1 MEIDGFYDLL
11 DGNGNIIPGNI
22 VAVAND
28 NNTLKL
34 VHIEF
39 SLVSFDT
46 SNILNNIM
54 MFFSVVQN
62 QQSDLFVQTIECEL
76 DITNLTMP
84 NNNTDVY
91 NYWIQSTKSDPAT
104 SSTSSGF
111 NIRNLTIKIP
121 ESNPPPEPEPEP
133 EPVPEPEPELQFNL
147 PDPIEISNWTDA
159 TFNQTYQV
167 PSYTYLKVTANAKGG
182 NGGGG
187 YVPAHIDAYVE
198 LINRYINTAFPQ
210 FSYDI
215 WRRHYYTRGSG
226 GGGGGTFTGE
236 YYGNEINVQKNNNI
250 IKLSLMEKRLL

>member
-22 VAVAND
+22 LAVAND

-62 QQSDLFVQTIECEL
+62 QQSDLFVQTIECGEL

-133 EPVPEPEPELQFNL
+133 EPEISVTI
-147 PDPIEISNWTDA
+147 PDPNTVIEYVDWTGDFDETYIIPSNL
-159 TFNQTYQV
+159 
-167 PSYTYLKVTANAKGG
+167 YLKLTAKSKGG
-182 NGGGG
+182 DGGEHINGTDEHHFTSAKYGSVGFYEIHYWLLGGAGGGG
-187 YVPAHIDAYVE
+187 VDFE
-198 LINRYINTAFPQ
+198 
-210 FSYDI
+210 
-215 WRRHYYTRGSG
+215 
-226 GGGGGTFTGE
+226 GE
-236 YYGNEINVQKNNNI
+236 YYGNEINIQKI
-250 IKLSLMEKRLL
+250 TML